1 VYAALLV
8 LMLTPVTRVIVACT
22 SYLRAGDRV
31 SALLTA
37 GILVVIA
44 VSGWAAWNR

>member
-22 SYLRAGDRV
+22 GYVRTGDRV

-37 GILVVIA
+37 GILIVIA
-44 VSGWAAWNR
+44 VSGWAAWSR